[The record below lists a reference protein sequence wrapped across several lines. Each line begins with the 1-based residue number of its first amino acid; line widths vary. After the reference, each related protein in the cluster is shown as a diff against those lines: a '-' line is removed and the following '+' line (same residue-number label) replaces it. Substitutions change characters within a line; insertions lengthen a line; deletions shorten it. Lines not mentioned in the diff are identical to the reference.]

1 MVFFLGFVFFIV
13 IVLMNLLNAL
23 AVADAKEMLED
34 ADLEMLHG
42 LLTTVAFWEKVVQGD
57 PGNRLRWCLLPL
69 KDMVGSSWWPVRPAT
84 LSVLSPTPVLRFLP
98 KTNKTWKDE
107 FPNDVFWLCQVRPCL
122 QKLLFHSN
130 SKFLFSSVIHCLN
143 KCLFH
148 AMKLASN
155 EGLVQS
161 TEQCSYFRQQGASF
175 PTTPH

>member
-1 MVFFLGFVFFIV
+1 MENIKLSLPGG
-13 IVLMNLLNAL
+13 VLPWIRLFHCDCPDELVKCFSSSRRQGDARRCRFGD
-23 AVADAKEMLED
+23 VARPP
-34 ADLEMLHG
+34 HHRR
-42 LLTTVAFWEKVVQGD
+42 VREKVVQGD

-107 FPNDVFWLCQVRPCL
+107 FPNDVFWLCQVRHCL

-143 KCLFH
+143 KCVFL
-148 AMKLASN
+148 AM
-155 EGLVQS
+155 
-161 TEQCSYFRQQGASF
+161 
-175 PTTPH
+175 

>member
-107 FPNDVFWLCQVRPCL
+107 FPNDVFWLCQVR
-122 QKLLFHSN
+122 
-130 SKFLFSSVIHCLN
+130 
-143 KCLFH
+143 
-148 AMKLASN
+148 
-155 EGLVQS
+155 
-161 TEQCSYFRQQGASF
+161 QGVSF
-175 PTTPH
+175 PHHLKCSEGAGLEQTESEGAGDEQGLGGGDDHQERLGKG